1 MVNNFNGLFL
11 SGFKCKVLKLKLS
24 IKFEVQRSAI
34 ISNKTFL
41 RCFKAQTSSGSVVKF
56 VCNRIALCL
65 SKCRHRGAFG
75 QILSDKSV
83 SIFIGS
89 SLPRVV
95 WVSKIK
101 SSIGG
106 GFNKLILVKLSAIIG
121 GNGGKQAI
129 KSTHKLN
136 GSPVK

>member
-1 MVNNFNGLFL
+1 MDSPYQGVVVPWAKF
-11 SGFKCKVLKLKLS
+11 CKHKLS

-41 RCFKAQTSSGSVVKF
+41 QSLKAQTSSGSAVKF
-56 VCNRIALCL
+56 VGNRVALCL
-65 SKCRHRGAFG
+65 SQCRHRGVFVE
-75 QILSDKSV
+75 ILSDKAV
-83 SIFIGS
+83 GIFIGS
-89 SLPRVV
+89 SFPRVV

-121 GNGGKQAI
+121 GNSGKQAI

-136 GSPVK
+136 GSPIK